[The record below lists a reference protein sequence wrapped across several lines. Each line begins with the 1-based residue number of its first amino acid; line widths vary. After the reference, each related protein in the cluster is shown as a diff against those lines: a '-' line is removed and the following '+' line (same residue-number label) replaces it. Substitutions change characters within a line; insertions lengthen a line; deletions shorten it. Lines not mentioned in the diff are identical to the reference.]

1 MKRVKKI
8 LASVVIVQAIG
19 VSSVASASDY
29 TVQLGDTL
37 WKISNKL
44 KVDVTELME
53 VNNANQESVIYVGQN
68 IKLPK
73 SQSWQQNPTINQGIQ
88 KYNYTV
94 EVGDGLWVIS
104 NKVGMSFNSLLEL
117 NKLDSD
123 SIIYAGQ
130 SLIIDREYKSLDT
143 NSSKDKSSTINYSE
157 SYTYGEPL
165 DWFKEAQYIIPIGKD
180 FKVTDIKTQKTFNL
194 RRTYGVNHADVEA
207 LTSKDTKTIK
217 DIWGGFSWVRRAV
230 IVEVDG
236 KRIAASLAAMP
247 HAGNDKEPRGVNTT
261 WRSENY
267 GAGKNLDAVKEN
279 DMDGH
284 MDLHFLNS
292 KGHANPV
299 LNADHQR
306 AVMVAAGM

>member
-8 LASVVIVQAIG
+8 LSSVIIVQAIG
-19 VSSVASASDY
+19 VSSLASASDY
-29 TVQLGDTL
+29 IVQSGDTL

-44 KVDVTELME
+44 KVDVTELMK

-73 SQSWQQNPTINQGIQ
+73 SQAWQQNPTINQGIQ

-94 EVGDGLWVIS
+94 EVGDGLWAIS

-117 NKLDSD
+117 NKLDPD
-123 SIIYAGQ
+123 SIIYSGQ

-143 NSSKDKSSTINYSE
+143 NSSKDKSSTINYRENS
-157 SYTYGEPL
+157 TYGELL
-165 DWFKEAQYIIPIGKD
+165 DWFKEVQYIIPIGKD
-180 FKVTDIKTQKTFNL
+180 FKVTDVKTQKTFNL

-217 DIWGGFSWVRRAV
+217 EIWGEFSWVRRAV

-236 KRIAASLAAMP
+236 KRIAASLVAMP
-247 HAGNDKEPRGVNTT
+247 HAGNDKEPRGVHTT

-284 MDLHFLNS
+284 MDLHFFNS